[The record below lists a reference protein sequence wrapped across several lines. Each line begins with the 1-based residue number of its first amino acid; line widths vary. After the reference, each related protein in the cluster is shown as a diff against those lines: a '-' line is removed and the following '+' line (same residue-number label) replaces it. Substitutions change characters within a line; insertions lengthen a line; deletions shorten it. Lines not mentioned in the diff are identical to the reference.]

1 MTALAIDPGHTGAV
15 ALVSEGRLLTWAAW
29 RKTRRRVEPYDV
41 VSSAWRGGHAS
52 CLTHAVRVACVHLD
66 PAADI
71 TGAVAVVEG
80 IRQHGARTG
89 TIALA
94 ESAGVAV
101 AVLWGLVG
109 EAHRPHYQTWTRD
122 VLGCSMGAAS
132 GYSLAGWGWGPD
144 PDAGSSRGASRYPH
158 GRGVVDCPAPPAWAR
173 EHVADAAWMARWGEV
188 HGKPCT
194 P

>member
-29 RKTRRRVEPYDV
+29 RRTRRRAEPYDV

-52 CLTHAVRVACVHLD
+52 CLTHAVRVAYMHLD
-66 PAADI
+66 PASDR

-89 TIALA
+89 TISLA

-101 AVLWGLVG
+101 AVLDGLVG
-109 EAHRPHYQTWTRD
+109 APLRPLPADWRPA
-122 VLGCSMGAAS
+122 VLGVPGTAS
-132 GYSLAGWGWGPD
+132 GADAYALALWGWGPD
-144 PDAGSSRGASRYPH
+144 PDEGSSRGASRYPL
-158 GRGVVDCPAPPAWAR
+158 GMGEGGDPPPAWAR
-173 EHVADAAWMARWGEV
+173 GHVADAACMAWWADSR
-188 HGKPCT
+188 K
-194 P
+194 